1 MLGVSCQQPQG
12 AGSSGAGVMEGG
24 GVWGEEAGEG
34 EERWERKEGKDQR
47 KAEHEGEEKQDELGG
62 RETHT

>member
-12 AGSSGAGVMEGG
+12 AGSSGAGVMERG

-34 EERWERKEGKDQR
+34 EERWEGKEGKDQR

>member
-1 MLGVSCQQPQG
+1 M
-12 AGSSGAGVMEGG
+12 
-24 GVWGEEAGEG
+24 WGEEAGEG
-34 EERWERKEGKDQR
+34 EERWEGKEGRDQR